1 MPCFHFHN
9 TLRRK
14 LSLAYFKV
22 FLVFYVMQI
31 IKDSELEGKRV
42 ELETFCGIYEQ
53 ISKAPG
59 QATFEDMVEAF
70 KTYDKESNGFV
81 SGAQIRQLL
90 INMGDTLTE
99 PEAETILL
107 PHEDEKGEI
116 CYQDLIKALI
126 STGGKKQIK
135 DTTNY
140 FYKFYRN

>member
-1 MPCFHFHN
+1 MSPAC
-9 TLRRK
+9 
-14 LSLAYFKV
+14 FKV
-22 FLVFYVMQI
+22 FLFFYIVQI

-140 FYKFYRN
+140 LYKFYRNLTTVSETSLKHL